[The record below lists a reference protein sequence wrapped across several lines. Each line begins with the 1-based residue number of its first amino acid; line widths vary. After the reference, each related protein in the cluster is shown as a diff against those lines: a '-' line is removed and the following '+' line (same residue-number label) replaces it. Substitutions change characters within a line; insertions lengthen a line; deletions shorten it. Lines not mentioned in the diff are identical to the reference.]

1 MDAFKGVMLSLFC
14 YGQMWIISWH
24 QDVTNIQWAI
34 WICDWSL
41 YVGCVLV
48 NKEMVLMIFATV
60 YGNAIFKEALV
71 IFVKREQCLK
81 VEYCDW
87 PAYPPQIVFSA
98 IVVLML

>member
-1 MDAFKGVMLSLFC
+1 M
-14 YGQMWIISWH
+14 
-24 QDVTNIQWAI
+24 TNIQWAI

-60 YGNAIFKEALV
+60 YGDAIFKEALV

-87 PAYPPQIVFSA
+87 PAYPPQIVFFSDCGA
-98 IVVLML
+98 DVEEWKAVFTVCV